1 MKTKANTLKMAGLK
15 YRKGLDFDGIIA
27 QLAGLIPATSHLR
40 TPGFV
45 RKKNLYFFNP
55 LLGLL
60 LFAAEYAENFTSSG
74 HIIRGTGIAI

>member
-1 MKTKANTLKMAGLK
+1 MKTKANTLKMAGLN
-15 YRKGLDFDGIIA
+15 RKGLDFDGIIA

-55 LLGLL
+55 LLGLYYLQLNMRKIL
-60 LFAAEYAENFTSSG
+60 LLVVTS
-74 HIIRGTGIAI
+74 